1 MLRYWLPFVVIF
13 WTLPATADI
22 PIGVTQV
29 DKLDCLAIRQHAA
42 TVDALV
48 QITQPKFV
56 SNGTD
61 LLWIT
66 HDSAGKVGFAMN
78 RAYHL
83 QIGPEQPAWYLLES
97 HDNWLDPPD
106 RPWIPYTRCV
116 DPNPKIV
123 ARDPVRGVVY
133 QTCWN
138 SAPLSGSG
146 ADTTTRNIFLLCD
159 GSHHWHL
166 LGEGPIADSGA
177 DGISEYRS
185 QSVEADV
192 TWTDDSSSPVK
203 LNFVLLSKDD
213 WGMDDDNPNHP
224 TLTIR
229 QRMVPGPVDTAGVA
243 EGIDPADIGPGPFK
257 QQGPQYVILTNDEP
271 RTAFTLDL
279 LHYCC
284 ILPNQMGQAKNA
296 QILRSAENALKQT
309 NPSLGSIL
317 RRAANCHSPKIYGPF
332 LTLRE
337 FRNSRQ

>member
-1 MLRYWLPFVVIF
+1 
-13 WTLPATADI
+13 
-22 PIGVTQV
+22 
-29 DKLDCLAIRQHAA
+29 LDCLAIRQHAA
-42 TVDALV
+42 TLDALI

-56 SNGTD
+56 WNGTD

-66 HDSAGKVGFAMN
+66 HDGAGKVGFAMN

-83 QIGPEQPAWYLLES
+83 QIGREQPAWYLLES

-106 RPWIPYTRCV
+106 RPWIPYTRCA

-123 ARDPVRGVVY
+123 ARDPIRGVVY
-133 QTCWN
+133 QACWG

-146 ADTTTRNIFLLCD
+146 ADTSTRNIFLLCD
-159 GSHHWHL
+159 GTHHWRL
-166 LGEGPIADSGA
+166 LSDGPIGESGA
-177 DGISEYRS
+177 LGVSEYRS

-192 TWTDDSSSPVK
+192 AWTDDGSSPVK

-229 QRMVPGPVDTAGVA
+229 QRMVPGPLDTAGVA
-243 EGIDPADIGPGPFK
+243 DGVGPADISPGPFK
-257 QQGPQYVILTNDEP
+257 QQGPQYVILTNDET
-271 RTAFTLDL
+271 RIAFTLDL
-279 LHYCC
+279 LHFRC
-284 ILPNQMGQAKNA
+284 ILPNQMDRAKNA

-317 RRAANCHSPKIYGPF
+317 RAGQKIVIPQQYMDHF
-332 LTLRE
+332 
-337 FRNSRQ
+337 